1 MYEILTQIFE
11 ISTKIGIYNV
21 RDFVKIFKILTQISD
36 ISTKR

>member
-21 RDFVKIFKILTQISD
+21 RDFIKILFS
-36 ISTKR
+36 